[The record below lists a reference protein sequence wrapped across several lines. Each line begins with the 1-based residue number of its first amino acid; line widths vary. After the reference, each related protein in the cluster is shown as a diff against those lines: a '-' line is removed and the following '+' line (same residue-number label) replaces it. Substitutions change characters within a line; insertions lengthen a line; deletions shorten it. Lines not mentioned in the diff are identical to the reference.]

1 MRLKHFNDFLT
12 DFLQLHSWLLHI
24 RISCHWHEYHTLW
37 VRFLSMTFPYKN
49 LSLAGDEFYEIS
61 SLYICSSTLNTNFFH
76 LMWILCSNRLILT
89 PCSIYYY
96 NIIFGFLSL
105 VGEGFVGGRVY
116 TSPFRNFLI
125 SDFVLQ
131 DTKKILC
138 QRYQN
143 CLRHLWL
150 KFFIFHMSRGWFPWP
165 LPPINPEVFFSD
177 ILARQVG

>member
-1 MRLKHFNDFLT
+1 MDRVMRLKHFNDFLT

-96 NIIFGFLSL
+96 NIIFGFLSS
-105 VGEGFVGGRVY
+105 VGEGFVGGGF
-116 TSPFRNFLI
+116 TPPL
-125 SDFVLQ
+125 LQ
-131 DTKKILC
+131 T
-138 QRYQN
+138 
-143 CLRHLWL
+143 
-150 KFFIFHMSRGWFPWP
+150 FWFPTS
-165 LPPINPEVFFSD
+165 FFKIQKRFFASV
-177 ILARQVG
+177 IKIVSGIYG